1 MRYEVK
7 TSLTPEEVVEQAV
20 IYFGPGGAGLD
31 VTSQTAQGVILQGGG
46 GYVAIQAQAEADTTT
61 VDIETR
67 EWDYPAQQF
76 MARISRRRHWWSNW
90 FRRRSKKRAPE
101 AGQTPQPPIFTI
113 LNNHETNRNG
123 DHP

>member
-20 IYFGPGGAGLD
+20 VYFGPGGAGLD

-46 GYVAIQAQAEADTTT
+46 GYVAIQAQAGADTT

-76 MARISRRRHWWSNW
+76 MARISRRRRWWSNW
-90 FRRRSKKRAPE
+90 LRRRSKKRAPE
-101 AGQTPQPPIFTI
+101 AEQAPQPPIFTI

-123 DHP
+123 DRP